1 MKLGF
6 DKRNPYALTNTKT
19 KTVTAIFNLTQA
31 CSTMISKTTLLTLCV
46 SQNLQSRIKW
56 DKINLRFIFAHN
68 M

>member
-6 DKRNPYALTNTKT
+6 DKQNPYALTNTKT

-46 SQNLQSRIKW
+46 SQNLQSRIK
-56 DKINLRFIFAHN
+56 
-68 M
+68 